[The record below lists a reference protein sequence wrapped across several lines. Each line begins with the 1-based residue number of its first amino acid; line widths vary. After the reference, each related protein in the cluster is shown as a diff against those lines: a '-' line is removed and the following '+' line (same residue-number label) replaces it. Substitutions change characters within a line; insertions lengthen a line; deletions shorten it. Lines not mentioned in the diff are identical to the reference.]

1 MTEWLLEVDLHLQD
15 RLTIN
20 RFIFIQIIQIKTNSN
35 NIISKA
41 DKLLI
46 NFLILKNIL
55 QIHKGLLLK
64 TMLLYK
70 TIKQILEM

>member
-64 TMLLYK
+64 IMQLFK
-70 TIKQILEM
+70 TIKQILEL